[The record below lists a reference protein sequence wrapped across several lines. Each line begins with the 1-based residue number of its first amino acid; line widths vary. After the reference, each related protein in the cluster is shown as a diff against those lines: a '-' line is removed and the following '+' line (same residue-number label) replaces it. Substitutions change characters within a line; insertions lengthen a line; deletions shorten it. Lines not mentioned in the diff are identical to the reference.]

1 MKKSILLTTL
11 LISIVLI
18 SCVRSL
24 YPITENENDMV
35 FKKELL
41 GHWIDKDSAY
51 YIVDT
56 VNGKSGK
63 IYRVAIIDS
72 KKSLESTEFSDTSYF
87 IATLVNVKGR
97 LFLDC
102 YPDMERFENKN
113 LGESATESVLPTH
126 FIMRIISVKENSIG
140 LASID
145 KDKVLLL
152 LNQKKF
158 SIRNELIDKDN
169 LIFTEKPLKLQQKLI
184 EMEKFPSVFS
194 HETLSRLKK

>member
-1 MKKSILLTTL
+1 MKKYILTITLTGLMLLT
-11 LISIVLI
+11 

-24 YPITENENDMV
+24 YPISENENNLV

-41 GHWIDKDSAY
+41 GHWIDKDSAQ

-56 VNGKSGK
+56 IQGHNGK
-63 IYRVAIIDS
+63 IYRVAIVDP
-72 KKSLESTEFSDTSYF
+72 KKSLESIEFSDTSFF
-87 IATLVNVKGR
+87 IVTIANIKGR

-102 YPDMERFENKN
+102 YPEMERFANKN
-113 LGESATESVLPTH
+113 LGESAAQSVLPTH
-126 FIMRIISVKENSIG
+126 FIMRLISVQQNSIE

-145 KDKVLLL
+145 KDKFLLL

-158 SIRNELIDKDN
+158 GIRNELIDKDN
-169 LIFTEKPLKLQQKLI
+169 LLFTEKPHGLQQKLI

-194 HETLSRLKK
+194 NETLTRLKN

>member
-1 MKKSILLTTL
+1 MKKFIPLSILMIQVIL
-11 LISIVLI
+11 V

-24 YPITENENDMV
+24 YPISENENNLV

-41 GHWIDKDSAY
+41 GHWIDKDSAHY
-51 YIVDT
+51 GVDT
-56 VNGKSGK
+56 IQGHNGK
-63 IYRVAIIDS
+63 IYRVAIVDP
-72 KKSLESTEFSDTSYF
+72 KKSLESVEFSDTSFF
-87 IATLVNVKGR
+87 IVSIANVKGR

-102 YPDMERFENKN
+102 YPEMERFANKN
-113 LGESATESVLPTH
+113 LGESAAQSVLPTH
-126 FIMRIISVKENSIG
+126 FIMRLSSVQPNSIE

-145 KDKVLLL
+145 KDKFLLL

-169 LIFTEKPLKLQQKLI
+169 LLLTEKPLQLQQKLI

-194 HETLSRLKK
+194 NETLTRLKN